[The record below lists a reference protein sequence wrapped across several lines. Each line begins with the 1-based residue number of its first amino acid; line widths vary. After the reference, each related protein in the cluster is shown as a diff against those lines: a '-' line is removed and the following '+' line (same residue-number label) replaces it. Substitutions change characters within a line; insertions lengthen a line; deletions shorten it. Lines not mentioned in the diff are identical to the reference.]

1 MPDSHTDTFRT
12 GRRAGIRYAMCVPR
26 RAPSGLVGAHLA
38 NRPGSSLEFMDHRS
52 YQPGDDLRHI
62 DWAAYARSDRLTV
75 KVYRHEVNPHVD
87 LLVDGS
93 RSMDLEG
100 TAKGEAVRA
109 LAALLATAARN
120 ASFSH
125 RVWLGGD
132 TWQMLANGSGDPVTW
147 GPLPFDAASDTSQT
161 YLVSPPRLAPRGLR
175 FLVSDLLWMGEPERV
190 LAHLAEA
197 ATTVVVIQV
206 LADADV
212 NGPPHGHAR
221 LVDSETGGQRE
232 VFIDTPTLRRYRG
245 RLARHQQH
253 WHRAAKQA
261 GAVMTTL
268 VAETFLA
275 GWDLEPLV
283 AAGVLKVNPL

>member
-1 MPDSHTDTFRT
+1 
-12 GRRAGIRYAMCVPR
+12 MCPPR
-26 RAPSGLVGAHLA
+26 GAPSGLVGAHLA

-125 RVWLGGD
+125 RLWHGGD
-132 TWQMLANGSGDPVTW
+132 TWQMRPNGSADPVTW
-147 GPLPFDAASDTSQT
+147 GALPLDAPTDTGRT
-161 YLVSPPRLAPRGLR
+161 YLTSPPRLAPRGMR
-175 FLVSDLLWMGEPERV
+175 FLLSDLLWMGEPERI

-197 ATTVVVIQV
+197 ATTVVLIQL
-206 LADADV
+206 LAGADV
-212 NGPPHGHAR
+212 DGPPHGHAR
-221 LVDSETGGQRE
+221 LVDSESGGRRE
-232 VFIDTPTLRRYRG
+232 VFLDAASLRRYRD

-261 GAVMTTL
+261 GAIMTTL